1 MDNQTPP
8 RDDDPS
14 DMTDF
19 EKNVA
24 SEERDQLEDQP
35 EPSDKSRFEEDGSGR
50 RVSPEDVRR
59 SPRP

>member
-14 DMTDF
+14 GMTDF

-24 SEERDQLEDQP
+24 SEELEQLEREPDAPVSNRITP
-35 EPSDKSRFEEDGSGR
+35 ERGREEPDTQA
-50 RVSPEDVRR
+50 
-59 SPRP
+59 